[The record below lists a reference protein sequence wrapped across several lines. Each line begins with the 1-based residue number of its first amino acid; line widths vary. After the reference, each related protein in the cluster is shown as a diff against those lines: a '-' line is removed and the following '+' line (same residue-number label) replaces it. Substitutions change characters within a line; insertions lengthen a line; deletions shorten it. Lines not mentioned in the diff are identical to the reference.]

1 MLHTL
6 CFELLG
12 LNFVWSLKG
21 YYLRSSQSL
30 VQIRPPRLQ
39 QCCEIPQKG
48 RRVGAEGAHATAYNF
63 LNIHFYAE
71 LRMSLEPSKS
81 QDSVELRI

>member
-12 LNFVWSLKG
+12 LNFVWPLKG

-48 RRVGAEGAHATAYNF
+48 RLGAHATAYNF

-71 LRMSLEPSKS
+71 LRMSPEPSKS
-81 QDSVELRI
+81 QDSVELQI